1 LAKLNPE
8 RLVFGL
14 YLLVL
19 VIAGEVVLSH
29 LDLPSWPA
37 FLVMILFFVEHME
50 IKKAPEILVGGCAGL
65 ACLILAQIM
74 VGALAP
80 MLGVEIATLVFVAVV
95 VYAIVACGEIAP
107 VVCNNY
113 AFIYLT
119 VSAAIAKLSPES
131 NVYAWMGIELI
142 GGGIFIAGVIGI
154 VKTMAA
160 ISMRNAADVQAKADP
175 SAGIGVGG

>member
-1 LAKLNPE
+1 MAKLNPE

-19 VIAGEVVLSH
+19 VITGEVVLSH
-29 LDLPSWPA
+29 LDLPTWPA
-37 FLVMILFFVEHME
+37 FLVMILFFVENME
-50 IKKAPEILVGGCAGL
+50 LKKAPDILVGGCAGL
-65 ACLILAQIM
+65 ACLILAQII
-74 VGALAP
+74 VPALAP
-80 MLGVEIATLVFVAVV
+80 MLGVEIATLAFVAAV

-107 VVCNNY
+107 VLCNNY

-131 NVYAWMGIELI
+131 NVYVWMGIELI

-154 VKTMAA
+154 VKIMTAL
-160 ISMRNAADVQAKADP
+160 SMRNAAAVQAKADP
-175 SAGIGVGG
+175 STGVGFGG